1 MSDDRELRAIIK
13 RGGLIT
19 LANWPVL
26 LVQFIAES
34 VFKILLGVPVAG
46 GLFLV
51 GLVVGQDISGLLAG
65 LFAGDFREV
74 VTETL
79 SALATRPAGLA
90 AFLLSLAIIVLGGS
104 AFTFVIKAGT
114 VAVLADAERE
124 AGAIERPPLRWSQLQ
139 TARRFSTSAFRAGCR
154 RFGPRYVRLGA
165 LLLGFYGVLAA
176 GFLIVLW
183 FAYNGLNDA
192 EWSLAASLVSMAVV
206 VVITLANFLYLLL
219 QMIMTFDD
227 VSLRTAAGR
236 VTLYLRRGGRRVAA
250 VFLVIL
256 SLVLVSTIA
265 SFVATGALG
274 LISFVPLVGLAVF
287 PIQAVAW
294 LLRGLFFQYLG
305 LTGLGAYLTLYRSE
319 AR

>member
-1 MSDDRELRAIIK
+1 MHDDRELRAIIK

-26 LVQFIAES
+26 VVQFIAES

-51 GLVVGQDISGLLAG
+51 GLVIGQDITGLMASLLAG
-65 LFAGDFREV
+65 NLREV
-74 VTETL
+74 VAATL

-90 AFLLSLAIIVLGGS
+90 AFLISLAIVVVGGS

-114 VAVLADAERE
+114 VAVLAEAERQ

-165 LLLGFYGVLAA
+165 ILLALYGVLAA
-176 GFLIVLW
+176 AFLVVLW
-183 FAYNGLNDA
+183 TAYNSLT
-192 EWSLAASLVSMAVV
+192 ESQWSVVASLVSTAVV
-206 VVITLANFLYLLL
+206 VLITLTNFVYLLL
-219 QMIMTFDD
+219 QMIIAFDD
-227 VSLRTAAGR
+227 VGLRTAAVRTASYLQRGARR
-236 VTLYLRRGGRRVAA
+236 VTA
-250 VFLVIL
+250 VFLVVL

-305 LTGLGAYLTLYRSE
+305 LTGLGAYLTLYRGE